1 MHKENNYLQ
10 KSVLGCFLQ
19 YVDQNRANLLKV
31 GHIRSVSFK
40 LRVT

>member
-19 YVDQNRANLLKV
+19 YVDQNMANLLKV
-31 GHIRSVSFK
+31 GHIRSLSFK
-40 LRVT
+40 LKVT